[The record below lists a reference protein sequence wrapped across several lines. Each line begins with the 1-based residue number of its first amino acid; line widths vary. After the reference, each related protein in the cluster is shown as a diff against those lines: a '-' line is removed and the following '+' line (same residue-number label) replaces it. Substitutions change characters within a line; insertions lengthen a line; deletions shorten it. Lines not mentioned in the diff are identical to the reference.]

1 MLQQQQQQFDL
12 LTTLLLLIAILLTGL
27 ILYLSTRIVTG
38 RKNTDSGYII
48 KILLSAILIWILILL
63 IGTLVN
69 TLQGLST
76 ISGIQQATTVI
87 IFTGSIYIIKIL
99 ILPSATGSYDVWE
112 RSIWIAL
119 FTFIFINAV
128 NYISGSLGTPL
139 IYFFN

>member
-1 MLQQQQQQFDL
+1 MQQQQFDL
-12 LTTLLLLIAILLTGL
+12 IATLLLLIAILLTGL

-38 RKNTDSGYII
+38 KKNTNSAYTV
-48 KILLSAILIWILILL
+48 KILASAVLIWVLILL
-63 IGTLVN
+63 IGILVN
-69 TLQGLST
+69 TLQGISA

-87 IFTGSIYIIKIL
+87 IFTGSIYIVKIL

-112 RSIWIAL
+112 RSIWITL
-119 FTFIFINAV
+119 LTFIFIYAV